1 MSANPLD
8 KLERQLETRI
18 EGAFSRLFRGSIN
31 ARDIA
36 VLLLRSMEDKATTTD
51 GSGSIPL
58 APDRYTITLHPQ
70 NARHLLEHADLTA
83 RLAAAISEI
92 CAESGY
98 QLGAT
103 PEVLIL
109 QDRQLDL
116 HQARVTA
123 EHNEARTAKTKKMR
137 AVTDA
142 DDAWPG
148 AEDGS
153 AQVMP
158 PG

>member
-8 KLERQLETRI
+8 KLERQLETMI
-18 EGAFSRLFRGSIN
+18 EGAFTRLFRSSIN

-36 VLLLRSMEDKATTTD
+36 VLLLRSMEDKAAMAEEP
-51 GSGSIPL
+51 GSIPL

-70 NARHLLEHADLTA
+70 NARQFLEHADLTA

-92 CAESGY
+92 SAESGY
-98 QLGAT
+98 QLHAT

-109 QDRQLDL
+109 QDSQLDL
-116 HQARVTA
+116 HQAQVTA

-137 AVTDA
+137 AVNDSE
-142 DDAWPG
+142 DAWPG
-148 AEDGS
+148 AADGS
-153 AQVMP
+153 AQALP